1 MSALAHRGPD
11 GSHVHLDGPTG
22 LGHAALHTTPDSSPA
37 AQPLAG
43 ENGLHWITFD
53 GRLDNR
59 DEILDALDA
68 PGDRGAADARLVLA
82 AYAQWG
88 EGAIERLIGDFAF
101 ALWDAPNRRLVCA
114 RDALGIRPFYYHL
127 DEDLFCCA
135 SELQALLAV
144 DEVRARVRPNEGYLA
159 EHLAVRPTQLE
170 ETVLGGLL
178 RLPAAHL
185 LVVEPARARTRRYW
199 EPAALDL
206 SCRTDG
212 EYAERFLDVL
222 DRAVACRLRAPA
234 PVGAHL
240 SGGLDSSSVVALAA
254 SRPAADPALPLE
266 TLSLEFP
273 GKPYDEREY
282 IDAMI
287 GHAGVRAHLLRG
299 GDLDRGLLTTSAER
313 SRDLPDAPTGEAMLQ
328 PLVNAARARGIRVI
342 LTGLGGDV
350 WLQGSAFYYADLIRC
365 GRWRTLVELLRA
377 ASPDTPVDRSPGMV
391 LAAGVRPLLPLVARR
406 AARRLLGRTLVPSWI
421 EPSFARQVG
430 LDDRLRPPDP
440 SPWRGSYARADVRR
454 QLESGWEA
462 LMKEQLGRGAAAC
475 GVEYRHPFYDR
486 RLVEFALA
494 LPEEQRQRADVGKV
508 VLRRALA
515 GRLPE
520 VVRRRTSKVHY
531 SELYFEA
538 LEALGGEACFS
549 NMAIAGLGWVRGD
562 RVHRLYRE
570 AATFA
575 RAGDTRY
582 EVQMI
587 PLWAI
592 WSVERWVLANMGHNG
607 EVPRG

>member
-1 MSALAHRGPD
+1 
-11 GSHVHLDGPTG
+11 VHLDGPAG
-22 LGHAALHTTPDSSPA
+22 LGHAALHTTPDSSA
-37 AQPLAG
+37 APQPLGDEA
-43 ENGLHWITFD
+43 GLHWMTFD

-59 DEILDALDA
+59 DEILHALDA
-68 PGDRGAADARLVLA
+68 PVDRAAADARLVLA
-82 AYAQWG
+82 AYARWG
-88 EGAIERLIGDFAF
+88 ERAIERLIGDFAF

-114 RDALGIRPFYYHL
+114 RDALGIRPFYYRL
-127 DEDLFCCA
+127 EDDVFWCA
-135 SELQALLAV
+135 SELQALLAL
-144 DEVRARVRPNEGYLA
+144 EGMRARVRPNEGFLG
-159 EHLAVRPTQLE
+159 EHVAARPVQLE
-170 ETVLGGLL
+170 ETVFSGIL

-185 LVVEPARARTRRYW
+185 LIVEPSRARKRRYW

-254 SRPAADPALPLE
+254 SRPAADLAPPLE

-287 GHAGVRAHLLRG
+287 AHAGVRAHLLRG
-299 GDLDRGLLTTSAER
+299 GDLDPGLLTASADR

-328 PLVNAARARGIRVI
+328 PLVDAARARGIRVI
-342 LTGLGGDV
+342 LTGVGGDE
-350 WLQGSAFYYADLIRC
+350 WLQGSEFYYADLIRR
-365 GRWRTLVELLRA
+365 GQWGTLVRLLRA
-377 ASPDTPVDRSPGMV
+377 APAGSPVDRTLRLV

-406 AARRLLGRTLVPSWI
+406 AVRRLLGRTLVPAWI
-421 EPSFARQVG
+421 EPSFARRVG

-462 LMKEQLGRGAAAC
+462 LMKEQLERGAAAC

-515 GRLPE
+515 GRLPDA
-520 VVRRRTSKVHY
+520 VRRRTSKVHY
-531 SELYFEA
+531 SALYFEA

-562 RVHRLYRE
+562 RVRRLYR
-570 AATFA
+570 AAAESA

-587 PLWAI
+587 SLWAI
-592 WSVERWVLANMGHNG
+592 WSVERWVRANMGHNG
-607 EVPRG
+607 GAPWG